1 MENNVKN
8 TVLTELIQNYLDVK
22 MVMELA
28 KEVKVKVEYDKESIC
43 DELQKLRDDV
53 CRTISEKSKAYQSQ
67 YTSETTYV
75 EFVVLPFLKMCPTF
89 YWGIK
94 DILWEFAMKVAKK
107 NGWNSY
113 IVKNGEE
120 ILELLIG
127 KNPYDSSY
135 ASLLLYT
142 QDDVELMTWDSTRL
156 NTAICVS
163 IPTKVIPPYLDV
175 AKMSEEQLE
184 EVLDVDGFKRW
195 INGLKDRE
203 LVRLLVLDYELST
216 TQTKDVKEIFG

>member
-1 MENNVKN
+1 MIVENNVKN

-28 KEVKVKVEYDKESIC
+28 KEVKVKVNVEYDKESVC

-67 YTSETTYV
+67 YTSETSYV
-75 EFVVLPFLKMCPTF
+75 EFVVLPFLTMCPTF
-89 YWGIK
+89 YSGIK

-142 QDDVELMTWDSTRL
+142 
-156 NTAICVS
+156 
-163 IPTKVIPPYLDV
+163 
-175 AKMSEEQLE
+175 
-184 EVLDVDGFKRW
+184 
-195 INGLKDRE
+195 
-203 LVRLLVLDYELST
+203 
-216 TQTKDVKEIFG
+216 